1 MYGPAQDDSLRSM
14 TAPTRS
20 QVLAEAEYLIRRS
33 GYSAFSYAHLTDKIG
48 ITKASIH
55 YHFPTKQR
63 LAEEVV
69 EVAMARFAT
78 ALAGIEAEQGDAPAR
93 LQRYGELFLDGFEE
107 QLRPL
112 CCALSAELAALPD
125 SIHARTRAY
134 FELHLAWLTRIVEA
148 GVAAGQLCWADGAG
162 ALATLILS
170 TLEGGSLVARAM
182 QSRALALAGFAQV
195 LALAAP
201 PAGGDT

>member
-1 MYGPAQDDSLRSM
+1 MCAPARDDSLRSM

-20 QVLAEAEYLIRRS
+20 QLLAEAEYLIRRS

-69 EVAMARFAT
+69 EVAMARFAES
-78 ALAGIEAEQGDAPAR
+78 LAGIEAAHSDARAR
-93 LQRYGELFLDGFEE
+93 LQCYGELFLDGFEE

-112 CCALSAELAALPD
+112 CCALSAELTALPD

-134 FELHLAWLTRIVEA
+134 FELHLAWLTRTVEQ
-148 GVAAGQLCWADGAG
+148 GCAAGQLSWPDGAG
-162 ALATLILS
+162 ALAILILS

-182 QSRALALAGFAQV
+182 QSRALALAGFEQV

-201 PAGGDT
+201 PAGRGA

>member
-1 MYGPAQDDSLRSM
+1 M

-20 QVLAEAEYLIRRS
+20 QLLAEAEYLIRRS

-69 EVAMARFAT
+69 EVAMARFT
-78 ALAGIEAEQGDAPAR
+78 ETLTGIEAAHSEAPAR
-93 LQRYGELFLDGFEE
+93 LQAYGELFLDGFEE

-112 CCALSAELAALPD
+112 CCALSAELAALPE

-134 FELHLAWLTRIVEA
+134 FELHLAWLTRTVA
-148 GVAAGQLCWADGAG
+148 QGCAAGQLSWPDGAG
-162 ALATLILS
+162 ALAILILNS
-170 TLEGGSLVARAM
+170 HEGGSLVARAI
-182 QSRALALAGFAQV
+182 QSRALALAGFEQI
-195 LALAAP
+195 LARAAP
-201 PAGGDT
+201 SAGSGG